1 MNVPENPSFYARA
14 HAATQPTQGIQPIQV
29 TQMTQTALEVHFG
42 SPPGLGQAQPL
53 LYTDR
58 LVPIVYSGRP
68 LGINLTESS
77 STSVGAREVGSGGEG
92 LAPFVLP
99 ECEALA
105 AQQRWPD
112 G

>member
-1 MNVPENPSFYARA
+1 
-14 HAATQPTQGIQPIQV
+14 
-29 TQMTQTALEVHFG
+29 MTQTALEVHLEVHQG
-42 SPPGLGQAQPL
+42 WGKQGQAGLGQAQPL

-58 LVPIVYSGRP
+58 LAPIVYSGRP
-68 LGINLTESS
+68 IGINSTKSS

-92 LAPFVLP
+92 LAPCVLP

-105 AQQRWPD
+105 AQQRWQD